1 MSCFRF
7 VLFLQILPHFIQLH
21 VLPVAQPRD
30 MCGRLMAHCSSSI
43 LMLSSSKLA
52 KEIGRKSLQSDSI
65 SYIIKLQLCLEKPFK
80 NKKKCWLW
88 DPFCSHLHMFL
99 QTEHSCLDRRD
110 KTLTW
115 LMDMVFCWRLY
126 VYSTKPQASTR
137 EESTDMALAKKW
149 SQIVASTC

>member
-80 NKKKCWLW
+80 NKKSADCETH
-88 DPFCSHLHMFL
+88 FVH
-99 QTEHSCLDRRD
+99 
-110 KTLTW
+110 
-115 LMDMVFCWRLY
+115 
-126 VYSTKPQASTR
+126 
-137 EESTDMALAKKW
+137 
-149 SQIVASTC
+149 ISTCFCRRSTVAWTGGTRLWPGWWTWSSAGDCMCIPQNLKHRLEKNRQTWHWPKMKPNCS